1 MKETLALKDIKDI
14 VVVPD
19 YSLYILIGIVGLVLL
34 IIVLLL
40 YKYFTRIKK
49 TKQLNAKAIAL
60 KKLKA
65 LKFTKDNTKDN
76 TKENTNENTKDIA
89 YTFSTDGYLFVDEK
103 NRKEFERIEQALE
116 KFKYK
121 KDVLLLPQELQ
132 QEIKKFIKGLK

>member
-19 YSLYILIGIVGLVLL
+19 YSLYILLGIVGLVLL
-34 IIVLLL
+34 IIAFLL

-49 TKQLNAKAIAL
+49 SKQLSTKAIVL

-65 LKFTKDNTKDN
+65 LEF
-76 TKENTNENTKDIA
+76 TKENTKEIV
-89 YTFSTDGYLFVDEK
+89 YSFSTDGYLFVNEK
-103 NRKEFERIEQALE
+103 NKEKFEELERVLE

-121 KDVLLLPQELQ
+121 KDVLFLPEELQ